1 MVHHADMAAEYT
13 SLTHLRDALGLTT
26 DQIATR
32 LGVAQSTVV
41 RAEQSEKRGTI
52 SVDLLKRFASALGMT
67 LEYKFVPDRNANKIN
82 LLDSLRK
89 MSLEEK
95 LAQAIELS
103 EIALRLRDAPKR
115 PR

>member
-1 MVHHADMAAEYT
+1 MMHHSNVTTEYS
-13 SLTHLRDALGLTT
+13 SLTHLREALGLTT

-32 LGVAQSTVV
+32 LSVAQSTVV

-52 SVDLLKRFASALGMT
+52 SIALLKRFASALGMS
-67 LEYKFVPDRNANKIN
+67 LEYKFVPDKNADQIN
-82 LLDSLRK
+82 LLNNLRR
-89 MSLEEK
+89 MSLKEK